1 MLTVKLN
8 EKLASPA
15 IPDPNCTILT
25 SSQDIILIGVDSCD
39 GTTMRICHIPELS
52 LGIDCVKAP
61 EEAVSIAHDH
71 CIVVLCEEDS
81 TCT

>member
-15 IPDPNCTILT
+15 IPDPNCTILA
-25 SSQDIILIGVDSCD
+25 SSQDIILIGVDGCD
-39 GTTMRICHIPELS
+39 GATMRICDIPKLS
-52 LGIDCVKAP
+52 LGSDCVEAS
-61 EEAVSIAHDH
+61 EEAVSIAHNH
-71 CIVVLCEEDS
+71 RIVVLCEEDS